1 MGKKLGIWILR
12 VFLGLTLL
20 LALFVLLFVF
30 GRTFMPP
37 ERLIAVQKDQM
48 TEQCNLK
55 PGDKIY
61 SDDFLWDSEYYVE
74 YTTGDFR
81 LVARRS
87 LLGELLCFPGI
98 GYLTKPVYTPECYGI
113 CVTGRD
119 GVRRVSNHACL
130 AKLGISS

>member
-37 ERLIAVQKDQM
+37 ERLIAVQKEQM

-61 SDDFLWDSEYYVE
+61 SDDFIWDSEYYVE

-98 GYLTKPVYTPECYGI
+98 GCLTSPQFTADCYAP
-113 CVTGRD
+113 RE
-119 GVRRVSNHACL
+119 
-130 AKLGISS
+130 